1 MSGSSSSF
9 GGKKDNI
16 ILERRFVPKGGL
28 VIEEGDL
35 GTCAFLIQSG
45 LVSIY
50 TVQDG
55 EKIILDHA
63 GVGQIVGEMALIFD
77 VPRSATVE
85 AVEDCNLIVITRHTL
100 KQKLEKSDPTVR
112 ALVPMLMKRVINT
125 NNALLNKTESIDD
138 LVKTVNHIYQ
148 NIHTALPEQDRDAFK
163 SEVLPRLDSFIGAI
177 TSFQERNAKS

>member
-1 MSGSSSSF
+1 MTGSTPS
-9 GGKKDNI
+9 GGKKENI
-16 ILERRFVPKGGL
+16 ILERRFVPKGGYI
-28 VIEEGDL
+28 IEEGDL

-50 TVQDG
+50 TMTDG
-55 EKIILDHA
+55 KKTVLDHA
-63 GVGQIVGEMALIFD
+63 GPGQIVGEMALIFD

-85 AVEDCNLIVITRHTL
+85 AVEDCNLIVISRHTL

-125 NNALLNKTESIDD
+125 NNALLSKTADIDD

-148 NIHTALPEQDRDAFK
+148 NVHTALPEKDKAAFK
-163 SEVLPRLDSFIGAI
+163 DNVLPALDSFISAI
-177 TSFQERNAKS
+177 TSFQKRDEKA